1 MTTKSALTDFSYRD
15 SAIRFMAR
23 SYGERVAEE
32 IVELSDDADFPDFDY
47 ESVVQQVADQNMTG
61 MAMHMD
67 DLIEWLSINVGHVA
81 TDQSITLSEAGTELI
96 ATLRATHD

>member
-1 MTTKSALTDFSYRD
+1 
-15 SAIRFMAR
+15 MAR